1 MSQSILYNQG
11 NNKPTIVAIPAL
23 GERKEIYESLA
34 ENLKE
39 FQLLAID
46 LPGHNNEASKNFSIE
61 TYIEELK
68 RLLAELSISEVHL
81 IGNSIGA
88 WIIQHFY
95 KKFPEIVLSITLLDG
110 GHYFIGDYSG
120 GEDEEIELPAVE
132 KLEDLQQAIQ
142 EQVEA
147 MDMPSFMKEKFTVY
161 LLGNF
166 VNRDGIYVHHSDA
179 VAVNA
184 LSKAVTKTNYCL
196 KEESDVP
203 LLLLLADKEKD
214 ESEAE
219 KKVAFRLSQSEAII
233 KVIPKSHH
241 LLPITNPAYVSV
253 HFKELVMSL
262 KQ

>member
-1 MSQSILYNQG
+1 MLQSVLYNKR

-46 LPGHNNEASKNFSIE
+46 LPGHNDEASKDFSIE

-95 KKFPEIVLSITLLDG
+95 KNFPEIVLSITLLDG
-110 GHYFIGDYSG
+110 GHYFIGDYSD
-120 GEDEEIELPAVE
+120 GEDEEIELPVVE
-132 KLEDLQQAIQ
+132 KLEDLQRAIQ
-142 EQVEA
+142 EQAEA
-147 MDMPSFMKEKFTVY
+147 MDMPAFMKEKFIAY

-166 VNRDGIYVHHSDA
+166 INRDGVYVHHSDA

>member
-120 GEDEEIELPAVE
+120 GEDEEIELSAVE

>member
-120 GEDEEIELPAVE
+120 GEDEEIELSAVE

-241 LLPITNPAYVSV
+241 LLPITHPAYVSV

>member
-1 MSQSILYNQG
+1 MLQSVLYNQG
-11 NNKPTIVAIPAL
+11 SNKPTIVAIPAL
-23 GERKEIYESLA
+23 GERKEIYEPLA

-46 LPGHNNEASKNFSIE
+46 LPGHNKTGTKDFSIE
-61 TYIEELK
+61 HYTEELK
-68 RLLAELSISEVHL
+68 ELMDKLAISEAHF

-88 WIIQHFY
+88 WIIQSFY
-95 KKFPEIVLSITLLDG
+95 KNIPETVLSITLLDG
-110 GHYFIGDYSG
+110 GYYFIGDYSD
-120 GEDEEIELPAVE
+120 GEDEKIELPIVE
-132 KLEDLQQAIQ
+132 KLEDLQLAIQ
-142 EQVEA
+142 EQVEV
-147 MDMPSFMKEKFTVY
+147 MDMPSYIKERCKAY

-166 VNRDGIYVHHSDA
+166 VNRDGVYVHHSDA

-196 KEESDVP
+196 QEESDVP
-203 LLLLLADKEKD
+203 FLLLLADEEKD

-219 KKVAFRLSQSEAII
+219 KIDAFLLSHKKAII
-233 KVIPKSHH
+233 KLIPNSHH

-253 HFKELVMSL
+253 HFIELVMSL